1 MNFNNTETFPIR
13 VMTEPFIVDDTNT
26 RTLDWIHGDS
36 RERNSNPV
44 QLSDS
49 DVWYLQE
56 HLFLN
61 LMNLMLGRHTLGGA
75 WPDVDGEE
83 QLRIWRLINLLCI
96 KSRVLTRDDVKEKFL
111 EICEVHGVE
120 DDPNILGLFDRYVV

>member
-1 MNFNNTETFPIR
+1 MNIDNTETFTIR
-13 VMTEPFIVDDTNT
+13 AMKEPCIVNDTDT
-26 RTLDWIHGDS
+26 DTLDWIHGDS

-49 DVWYLQE
+49 DVWYLLE

-75 WPDVDGEE
+75 WPDVDGEVA
-83 QLRIWRLINLLCI
+83 LRHWRLINLLCI
-96 KSRVLTRDDVKEKFL
+96 KSGIMTRDDVKEKFL
-111 EICEVHGVE
+111 EICEVHDVE
-120 DDPNILGLFDRYVV
+120 DDSNILALFDIYVL